1 MRTTIKNTVKLL
13 AVTLALAITASVA
26 LAQSGTQHHGKGYG
40 PGHPCPMSQGMGM
53 HNSMGTGKQH
63 GQKMMGQDCSWC
75 MGAMKNLSA
84 EQKKAFL
91 DRTVELRRQMMEKH
105 FNYREALRSGTDKK
119 ALDGLKKEMNELR
132 AKIMQIRRE
141 VAGQ

>member
-1 MRTTIKNTVKLL
+1 MRTTTKNTAKIL
-13 AVTLALAITASVA
+13 AVTLALAMTATIA
-26 LAQSGTQHHGKGYG
+26 LAQTGNQHHGKEYG
-40 PGHPCPMSQGMGM
+40 AGHPCPMNQDMGM
-53 HNSMGTGKQH
+53 HKGMGKHH